1 MPPPSVVKHLYIIEY
16 ITACFFPSCVDM
28 TPNSLA
34 LQKLEEA
41 LGNRIVVAVSSS
53 AHTPFQAMF
62 PQETLPVVT
71 GVLAT
76 LVRMHHHLCF
86 GVSPPY
92 RHHLIQFSNSI
103 FEPLN
108 GGVSFFIQPNRGFRA
123 RMSVNAWFID
133 GLNRSDDKLR

>member
-1 MPPPSVVKHLYIIEY
+1 
-16 ITACFFPSCVDM
+16 M

-34 LQKLEEA
+34 LQQLEEA

-86 GVSPPY
+86 GVPPPY
-92 RHHLIQFSNSI
+92 RHQQRIQYQLLGD
-103 FEPLN
+103 P
-108 GGVSFFIQPNRGFRA
+108 
-123 RMSVNAWFID
+123 
-133 GLNRSDDKLR
+133 GLHGPANHTPGEQVYNHS